1 MKNLL
6 VQEKGFI
13 TQLWKKKC
21 AIGAVKKFT
30 FNFIANGIARAMD
43 YLNYAKDI
51 LTLWKIKLLPCKFP
65 VFSTFHDVFI
75 KTGSLLNFADLLLLE
90 TSVCHGFLCLHL

>member
-6 VQEKGFI
+6 IQKGFI
-13 TQLWKKKC
+13 IQLWRKR

-30 FNFIANGIARAMD
+30 FGFVAIRIAMAMD

-51 LTLWKIKLLPCKFP
+51 LTLWKIKLLPYIFP
-65 VFSTFHDVFI
+65 TFSAFNDVCI
-75 KTGSLLNFADLLLLE
+75 QTGSLLNFAELLLLLE
-90 TSVCHGFLCLHL
+90 ISICCGFLCLQL

>member
-6 VQEKGFI
+6 IQMGFI
-13 TQLWKKKC
+13 VQLWRKC

-30 FNFIANGIARAMD
+30 FNFVAIRIAMAMD

-51 LTLWKIKLLPCKFP
+51 LTLWKIKLLPYIFP
-65 VFSTFHDVFI
+65 AFSAFDVI
-75 KTGSLLNFADLLLLE
+75 CIQTGSLLNFAELPLSLE
-90 TSVCHGFLCLHL
+90 NSICYGFLCLHL

>member
-6 VQEKGFI
+6 IQKSFI
-13 TQLWKKKC
+13 IQLWRKC

-30 FNFIANGIARAMD
+30 FSFVAIRIAMAMD

-51 LTLWKIKLLPCKFP
+51 LTLRKIKLLPYVFP
-65 VFSTFHDVFI
+65 AFSAFNDVCI
-75 KTGSLLNFADLLLLE
+75 QTGSLLNFAELLSLLE
-90 TSVCHGFLCLHL
+90 NSICYGFLCLHL